1 MENFSERVA
10 FYPGS
15 FNPFTVGHAD
25 IVKRALTV
33 CDRLVVALGHNPAK
47 KGYDAS
53 ELADR
58 IRAIYADEPRVCVMV
73 YDGLS
78 AHAAREAGASFM
90 IRGVRSSADFEFE
103 RTLAETNLK
112 VFGMENP
119 WGNVWRRTAGLICNV
134 GKVKAKITRGTKDGS
149 TVSDYN
155 TDGSGYKEVFSP
167 SNGSGYISA
176 MRTEKFGR
184 LATAFS
190 GSTTTYE
197 ADYAYYNNSGVRY
210 ALVGGAWNYDLN
222 AGPFYINLGDAP
234 GYAYP
239 SLGAA
244 LSCKPLAAA

>member
-112 VFGMENP
+112 VFGMETLLMP
-119 WGNVWRRTAGLICNV
+119 ALPELAFVSSSMVRELQSFGHDISEFIP
-134 GKVKAKITRGTKDGS
+134 KAKQK
-149 TVSDYN
+149 
-155 TDGSGYKEVFSP
+155 
-167 SNGSGYISA
+167 
-176 MRTEKFGR
+176 
-184 LATAFS
+184 
-190 GSTTTYE
+190 
-197 ADYAYYNNSGVRY
+197 
-210 ALVGGAWNYDLN
+210 
-222 AGPFYINLGDAP
+222 
-234 GYAYP
+234 
-239 SLGAA
+239 
-244 LSCKPLAAA
+244 